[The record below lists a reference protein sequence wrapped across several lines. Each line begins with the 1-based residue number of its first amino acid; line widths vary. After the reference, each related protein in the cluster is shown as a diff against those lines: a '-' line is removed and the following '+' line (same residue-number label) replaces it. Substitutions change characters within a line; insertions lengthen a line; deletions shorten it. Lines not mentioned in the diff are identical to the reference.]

1 MFSFQTAAQIYH
13 KVNLASHL
21 IQTTKSDFEPPL
33 HGQMYFL
40 DLGKT
45 VEERLADPLHY
56 GISSWNA
63 GITFISP
70 VGMSD

>member
-1 MFSFQTAAQIYH
+1 
-13 KVNLASHL
+13 
-21 IQTTKSDFEPPL
+21 
-33 HGQMYFL
+33 MYFL